1 MKNDIKYIIKKIIIG
16 VGIATGIMLVKSLP
30 VFAEEK
36 KDIAICQ
43 AGRNSGM
50 TWFSQQNDCSKYLSG
65 AGNIPDSSFTEIVSY
80 DFPFYTSAT
89 FHFKYE
95 VSTKRNQLIFYDEKN
110 DTYMIIGISSKYKE
124 VKIVSAVNGAN
135 KPYYY
140 FMGRTSASESFSRLN
155 YSSLVVV
162 TSKSHTMY
170 EDLYELNKTNASGDN
185 FFEKQIYENG
195 NDKIYI
201 YGAQLID
208 ISSLYLSYSEL
219 DYGLSILD
227 LKNNKLISSG
237 FDKVYFGDD
246 IKDVEEIGGVPKN
259 YEEINMKDKYAVVF
273 YPKDVRNLE
282 KKCTK
287 TEDVYE
293 TDDEGNVSI
302 VKKCVEESYV
312 TTFWHNGNFNILN
325 SDIQNMNYVEHPV
338 TSNAMN
344 ELFEETLFFN
354 TNEFKNSI
362 IFYNNAQNQ
371 NTDSDGNVSVIDY
384 GGNGVIYYDPSL
396 FNYFFIEKPD
406 SEVNEDISFIDKDGN
421 EQNVHVDTLP
431 KQDAYVDFN
440 LGFDEETINKFDVV
454 SAFKSFINMI
464 SDGASFF
471 KKYISLFLKNVPD
484 FVYYFIIFIPILSII
499 IAVLKIVNNR

>member
-16 VGIATGIMLVKSLP
+16 VGIAIGVMLVKSLP

-65 AGNIPDSSFTEIVSY
+65 AGYISDSSFTEIVSY

-110 DTYMIIGISSKYKE
+110 DTYMFIGISSKYKE
-124 VKIVSAVNGAN
+124 VKIVSEVNGAN

-140 FMGRTSASESFSRLN
+140 FMGRTSTSESFSTLY

-162 TSKSHTMY
+162 TSKSHTIY

-185 FFEKQIYENG
+185 YFEKQIYENG

-246 IKDVEEIGGVPKN
+246 IKDVEEIKEFPDG
-259 YEEINMKDKYAVVF
+259 YEMIDMLGKDVVLF
-273 YPKDVRNLE
+273 YPKDFRNIDNVCSETSSIIGGSAAMCNQFDYYYTFYLKGSFDTALKNLGLNSSEFDRVSLE
-282 KKCTK
+282 NYPKATEYTK
-287 TEDVYE
+287 
-293 TDDEGNVSI
+293 I
-302 VKKCVEESYV
+302 VK
-312 TTFWHNGNFNILN
+312 
-325 SDIQNMNYVEHPV
+325 
-338 TSNAMN
+338 SN
-344 ELFEETLFFN
+344 
-354 TNEFKNSI
+354 
-362 IFYNNAQNQ
+362 
-371 NTDSDGNVSVIDY
+371 
-384 GGNGVIYYDPSL
+384 YYDTGIL
-396 FNYFFIEKPD
+396 FYPTNISSGTGSVASSEYKVYYDSSKLNYIIIDNIDDFTG
-406 SEVNEDISFIDKDGN
+406 EDISYIDKNGDEVSTKIDSVKKRTDIEYSGS
-421 EQNVHVDTLP
+421 D
-431 KQDAYVDFN
+431 DFN
-440 LGFDEETINKFDVV
+440 VDYDENSIKSFDI
-454 SAFKSFINMI
+454 SSGFKSFINML
-464 SDGASFF
+464 SDGVSFF
-471 KKYISLFLKNVPD
+471 KKYMGEFMKDIPQ
-484 FVYYFIIFIPILSII
+484 FVFYFVIFIPILSIVV
-499 IAVLKIVNNR
+499 AVLKIINR

>member
-1 MKNDIKYIIKKIIIG
+1 MKNDIKYIIKNFIIG
-16 VGIATGIMLVKSLP
+16 VCIAIGVMLVKSLP

-36 KDIAICQ
+36 NINAYLKYGSYESDRRFYIQSDEITTDKKIFDKIKVFDNTNFSLNVKTSDTSSYNEKNIKLVLLDKTNNVYYFLVLKTYIFVNNGSIKDSYKKLNLSFSDSDMSYSMLNDD
-43 AGRNSGM
+43 NSI
-50 TWFSQQNDCSKYLSG
+50 S
-65 AGNIPDSSFTEIVSY
+65 GNITFPLAVGETALPYNNSY
-80 DFPFYTSAT
+80 NVEENLNNETYYFNIPKSNSNDYKGRILGSYTDFSNFVICYKSDDFPTT
-89 FHFKYE
+89 E
-95 VSTKRNQLIFYDEKN
+95 QIFINNMQIEDN
-110 DTYMIIGISSKYKE
+110 TGSS
-124 VKIVSAVNGAN
+124 IPTG
-135 KPYYY
+135 
-140 FMGRTSASESFSRLN
+140 
-155 YSSLVVV
+155 
-162 TSKSHTMY
+162 
-170 EDLYELNKTNASGDN
+170 
-185 FFEKQIYENG
+185 
-195 NDKIYI
+195 
-201 YGAQLID
+201 
-208 ISSLYLSYSEL
+208 
-219 DYGLSILD
+219 
-227 LKNNKLISSG
+227 
-237 FDKVYFGDD
+237 
-246 IKDVEEIGGVPKN
+246 

-293 TDDEGNVSI
+293 TDEEGNVSI
-302 VKKCVEESYV
+302 VKKCVEESYL

-396 FNYFFIEKPD
+396 FNYFFVEKPD
-406 SEVNEDISFIDKDGN
+406 SEINEDISYIDADGN
-421 EQNVHVDTLP
+421 EQNVKVETLP

-440 LGFDEETINKFDVV
+440 LGFDEATINKFDVV

-464 SDGASFF
+464 SGGASFF